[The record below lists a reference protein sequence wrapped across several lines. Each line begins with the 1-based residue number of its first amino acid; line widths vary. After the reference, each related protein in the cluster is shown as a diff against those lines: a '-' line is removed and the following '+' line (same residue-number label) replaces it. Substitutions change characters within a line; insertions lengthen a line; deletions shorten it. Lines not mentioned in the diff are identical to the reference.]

1 MEAYLTTVHSKSTD
15 RVSERVV
22 S

>member
-1 MEAYLTTVHSKSTD
+1 MNMWYMLWHKLII